1 MPHGLI
7 FRVFRGV
14 IPYLIIVI
22 LLGLCANLKTKLV
35 LANERLT
42 TNEAHLI
49 KQNEVIQK
57 MELESQQYK
66 ANKLLE
72 ITKTKDKYHKII
84 IKDHTCE
91 AKLKSLEA
99 LINAFKKHNP

>member
-1 MPHGLI
+1 MPCGLI
-7 FRVFRGV
+7 FRVFRGLV
-14 IPYLIIVI
+14 PYLIIVF
-22 LLGLCANLKTKLV
+22 LLGLNTNLKTKLV

-49 KQNEVIQK
+49 KQNETIQTL
-57 MELESQQYK
+57 ELESEQYK

-72 ITKTKDKYHKII
+72 ITKTKDKYYKII

-91 AKLKSLEA
+91 AKLESLET
-99 LINAFKKHNP
+99 LINVFKKK